1 MFPTEIKR
9 AIPTARLE
17 DGARELPIQETRQ
30 VKGQY
35 RPPAAYGNG
44 IACDDVWGALA
55 CQIGG
60 PRKDEG
66 KDSGENVD
74 RDGHELGIGTRVAEA
89 LDDRWYGGRESV

>member
-1 MFPTEIKR
+1 MFPIGD
-9 AIPTARLE
+9 ARIGGL
-17 DGARELPIQETRQ
+17 RN
-30 VKGQY
+30 GQLSDE
-35 RPPAAYGNG
+35 AAYGNG